1 MYCTQKNQT
10 EKWQKTPIRELFV
23 PRGPEPQPHPLDPR
37 HIYSWQ
43 TSSSGRDIPLLHH
56 HHHSPNHSI
65 SIQRNEGTRGLPP
78 RQLAALHH
86 GGVLLL
92 EALAQ
97 AGGALEELV
106 DAAQH
111 AAFLAG
117 DEGLG
122 GEVVDAVV
130 EAALDELGVHLR
142 GGVSGCFLSLVQRT
156 CGLCWIKISK
166 TKKKNKNKKGEV
178 NGGGKEGTET
188 YRHKLLHLLLLHA
201 SRELALLGSVESADR
216 YPVSIFFFS
225 PWRTI
230 NTYPSMVTRDEDGPG
245 IKCGRAE
252 S

>member
-1 MYCTQKNQT
+1 MSMYCTQKNQT

-166 TKKKNKNKKGEV
+166 TKKKK
-178 NGGGKEGTET
+178 
-188 YRHKLLHLLLLHA
+188 
-201 SRELALLGSVESADR
+201 
-216 YPVSIFFFS
+216 
-225 PWRTI
+225 
-230 NTYPSMVTRDEDGPG
+230 
-245 IKCGRAE
+245 
-252 S
+252 